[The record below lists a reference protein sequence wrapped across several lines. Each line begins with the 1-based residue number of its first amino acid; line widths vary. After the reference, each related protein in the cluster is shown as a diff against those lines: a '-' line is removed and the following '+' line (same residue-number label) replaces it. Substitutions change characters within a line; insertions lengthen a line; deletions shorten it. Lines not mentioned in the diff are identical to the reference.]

1 MINFTLN
8 TTSMYDEKLYFPTDP
23 LKPIL
28 LYCTE
33 NRHYVD
39 DDNADDVDDAD
50 DAEEDKEVLSGSIN
64 CR

>member
-1 MINFTLN
+1 MINLT
-8 TTSMYDEKLYFPTDP
+8 FPQN
-23 LKPIL
+23 LWISIL

-33 NRHYVD
+33 NRHNVD
-39 DDNADDVDDAD
+39 DDNTDDVDDADNVDDAD

>member
-1 MINFTLN
+1 MINLT
-8 TTSMYDEKLYFPTDP
+8 FPQN
-23 LKPIL
+23 LWISIL

-33 NRHYVD
+33 NRHNVD
-39 DDNADDVDDAD
+39 DDNTDDVDDAD